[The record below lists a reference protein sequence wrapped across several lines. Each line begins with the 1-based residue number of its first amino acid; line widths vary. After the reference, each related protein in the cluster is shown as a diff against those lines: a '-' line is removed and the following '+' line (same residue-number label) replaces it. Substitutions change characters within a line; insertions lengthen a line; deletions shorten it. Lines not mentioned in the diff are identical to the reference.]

1 VGGVM
6 VTNALLYL
14 IGALRHLVLVGTN
27 VRSPRFKAGGM
38 IALTLAAVATMQ
50 MRFVRDKL

>member
-1 VGGVM
+1 M
-6 VTNALLYL
+6 VTNPLLYL